1 MPTKFDTKNKKQGS
15 WEKRVKE
22 IYSKGKRRREEKKDT
37 KSRMKKKKKSRQS
50 FWGSMYTTVTSL
62 GGYVQ
67 RSAIGRNRGS
77 KIHQGR
83 SKKKGKKRI

>member
-1 MPTKFDTKNKKQGS
+1 MGEKSKRDIQQRKK
-15 WEKRVKE
+15 K
-22 IYSKGKRRREEKKDT
+22 KGREERYKIKNEE
-37 KSRMKKKKKSRQS
+37 KKKSRQS

-83 SKKKGKKRI
+83 SKTKGKKRR

>member
-1 MPTKFDTKNKKQGS
+1 MGEKSKRDIQQRKK
-15 WEKRVKE
+15 KK
-22 IYSKGKRRREEKKDT
+22 RREERYKIKNEE
-37 KSRMKKKKKSRQS
+37 KKKSRQS